1 MNETLHWSEKW
12 KQIIGLPDF
21 FPESVVAVLVLA
33 LVYVLVVVPSG
44 AVVNYLSRKVGA
56 DLQARV
62 GPNRVGPMGIFQ
74 PFADLVKLLQKQ
86 VDTQMGLN
94 EKIWLGL
101 HTMALYSTVA
111 VLPLGSLLLLI
122 NTEMSAFLPF
132 WASLVIAMGTMLLG
146 LSQRSIPGWFGGIRA
161 ASQAL
166 AGALPAVAA
175 LVAVGIRA
183 GSFFWTDIAD
193 SQGSGILSWGIFGNP
208 FEFISFFCFL
218 SSGLVVMGIPPFD
231 GGLSVQDIHGGVS
244 SHLHG
249 TQLALFRLGRHYGFF
264 LWATI
269 TAVLFL
275 GGWEV
280 PTGIEAWLK
289 ENTSG
294 FTIQLVESVLLL
306 AKTFGLMIVVSILSR
321 VTPRVRSDQITDLSW
336 KVLSPLSLAALAGS
350 AIWAVWVAEKAVG
363 GSP

>member
-1 MNETLHWSEKW
+1 MTPEANHWAEKW

-21 FPESVVAVLVLA
+21 LPESVVAVLVLS
-33 LVYVLVVVPSG
+33 LVYTLVVVPSG
-44 AVVNYLSRKVGA
+44 AAVNYLARKVGA

-62 GPNRVGPMGIFQ
+62 GPNRVGPLGLLQ

-86 VDTQMGLN
+86 VDSKLGMN

-146 LSQRSIPGWFGGIRA
+146 LSQKSIPGWFGGIRA

-166 AGALPAVAA
+166 AGALPAIAA
-175 LVAVGIRA
+175 LIAVGVRA
-183 GSFFWTDIAD
+183 GSFFWSDIAD
-193 SQGSGILSWGIFGNP
+193 SQGAGILAWGVFDSP
-208 FEFISFFCFL
+208 FEPISFFCFL
-218 SSGLVVMGIPPFD
+218 ASGLVVMGIAPFD

-280 PTGIEAWLK
+280 PDGVQAWLT

-294 FTIQLVESVLLL
+294 FAIQMVESVLLL
-306 AKTFGLMIVVSILSR
+306 MKTFGLMIFVSILAR
-321 VTPRVRSDQITDLSW
+321 VTPRIRSDQITDLSW
-336 KVLSPLSLAALAGS
+336 KVLSPLSLAALAGT
-350 AIWAVWVAEKAVG
+350 AIWAFWTAKNG